1 MLPVAILAGGLA
13 MRLRPLTETIPKAM
27 VQVNGEPFAFHQL
40 RLLQRH
46 GIDRVV
52 YCVGYRGEQV
62 ADAVGDGSRFG
73 LQVRYSFDGPVLAG
87 TAGAL
92 KIARPLLGPDFFVLY
107 GDSFLD
113 CDYLV
118 VERAYRQAGKAAL
131 MAVFRND
138 GRWDTSNV
146 EFADGR
152 IIEYSKAHR
161 TERMRHIDYGLG
173 VLSAGVLDALPA
185 DGPADLAALYER
197 LAASGDLAAFEVSE
211 RFYEVG
217 SFGGLVQFEDYL
229 KKAAPQ

>member
-13 MRLRPLTETIPKAM
+13 TRLRPLTETIPKAM

>member
-13 MRLRPLTETIPKAM
+13 TRLRPLTETIPKAM

-118 VERAYRQAGKAAL
+118 VESAYRQAGKAAL

-152 IIEYSKAHR
+152 IIEHSKAHR

-173 VLSAGVLDALPA
+173 VLSAGVLDALPT